1 MKVGDKVSTE
11 IGEGVIARK
20 DVAGS
25 MWHNRWMVF
34 IPKPTKEFAPG
45 SFPTNPFGFFEDEL
59 TLIENAE

>member
-25 MWHNRWMVF
+25 MWHNRW
-34 IPKPTKEFAPG
+34 IRSLHLGRSQQTISG
-45 SFPTNPFGFFEDEL
+45 SLKMN
-59 TLIENAE
+59 